1 MAKFVTVGVA
11 QLDRFGFQLE
21 FTGYE
26 KKFVLFPTIK
36 RVLNVI
42 IKQLTTVE
50 CLYTKVPLKW
60 ISLGSNYSGIFF
72 M

>member
-26 KKFVLFPTIK
+26 KKFVLFPH
-36 RVLNVI
+36 N
-42 IKQLTTVE
+42 
-50 CLYTKVPLKW
+50 
-60 ISLGSNYSGIFF
+60 
-72 M
+72 